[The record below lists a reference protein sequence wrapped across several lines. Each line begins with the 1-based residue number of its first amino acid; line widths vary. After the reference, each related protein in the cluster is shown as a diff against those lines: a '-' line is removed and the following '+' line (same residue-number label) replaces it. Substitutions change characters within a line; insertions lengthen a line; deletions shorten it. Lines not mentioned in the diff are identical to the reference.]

1 MTGEA
6 SGDTTVPASTHG
18 VASPAEGSAGRA
30 AVTITLWNLIS
41 RITGFIRVVAT
52 ATALGIAVLGDT
64 YQRTNQISNVLFE
77 LLAGGMLFA
86 VLIPSFVDLFRL
98 GDRRQAQD
106 LAGALATRGL
116 AVLAAIV
123 VVALLGGRWLIEL
136 LSAGVSAET
145 RAAQVELGTFL
156 LWFVLPQLLLYA
168 AGAVASAL
176 LQADRR
182 FAATSIA
189 PTCNNLVVAAT
200 MIAFTAVHDPARG
213 LALSTGEKVLL
224 GGGTLAGTVAMTLVP
239 FVALRNAGLTIR
251 PRWRVPDVDLR
262 PLAHRGLWGAGHI
275 GLNQVMILATVV
287 LAGWVD
293 GGVIAYQV
301 AFTFFLLPHA
311 LLAHP
316 IFTALYPRLSRRG
329 SAGEHHDFARD
340 LSLGLRSMLL
350 LVVPGAGLLAVVAA
364 PALSIVRFG
373 QLDDRGTRLVALVL
387 AAYLVGLAGYSAFF
401 LLTRASYALGNARR
415 PTLVNLG
422 ATSVT
427 VAAMIVATATTRGA
441 SLLIIFGV
449 AHAMTI
455 TAGSLWLYAAMA
467 RDLGEAVPVAATLRR
482 VLLASVLAVSGA
494 YATASVVGWDT
505 RAAAM
510 MATAAASAVGV
521 VVYAMA
527 LSGLRTPELAIV
539 RAQVTGYV
547 RRLR

>member
-1 MTGEA
+1 
-6 SGDTTVPASTHG
+6 VPEP
-18 VASPAEGSAGRA
+18 SPETPTAEGSAGRA

-41 RITGFIRVVAT
+41 RLTGFMRVVAT

-64 YQRTNQISNVLFE
+64 YQRSNQVSNVLFE
-77 LLAGGMLFA
+77 LLAGGMLFS

-116 AVLAAIV
+116 VVMGAIV
-123 VVALLGGRWLIEL
+123 VVGLLGGRWLMEL
-136 LSAGVSAET
+136 LSAGASAET

-156 LWFVLPQLLLYA
+156 LWFILPQLLFYL

-189 PTCNNLVVAAT
+189 PTCNNLVVTAT
-200 MIAFTAVHDPARG
+200 MVAFAVVHDPSRG
-213 LALSTGEKVLL
+213 LALTSGEKVLL
-224 GGGTLAGTVAMTLVP
+224 GGGTLVGTVAMTVVP
-239 FVALRNAGLTIR
+239 FVALHRAALAIR
-251 PRWRVPDVDLR
+251 PRWRVPHVDLR

-275 GLNQVMILATVV
+275 GLNQVLILATVF

-293 GGVIAYQV
+293 GGVIAYQA

-316 IFTALYPRLSRRG
+316 IFTALYPRLSRYG
-329 SAGEHHDFARD
+329 SAGERRSFARD

-350 LVVPGAGLLAVVAA
+350 LVVPGAGLLAVAAA

-401 LLTRASYALGNARR
+401 LLTRASYALGDARR

-422 ATSVT
+422 ATSAA
-427 VAAMIVATATTRGA
+427 VAAMIVATATTRGS

-449 AHAMTI
+449 VHAATV
-455 TAGSLWLYAAMA
+455 TAGSLWLYGALA
-467 RDLGEAVPVAATLRR
+467 RDLGEVVPVAGTLRR
-482 VLLASVLAVSGA
+482 VLLAAALAISGSYA
-494 YATASVVGWDT
+494 VATAVGWNT
-505 RAAAM
+505 R
-510 MATAAASAVGV
+510 TAAILATGAASSVGV
-521 VVYAMA
+521 A
-527 LSGLRTPELAIV
+527 LYWMVLSALRTPELAVV
-539 RAQVTGYV
+539 RAHATGYL